1 MLIVQPI
8 LKKDCENIAWIILAQ
23 NVLQCQAVFRKATNF
38 WFNKTYRSS
47 LNLNYFRIFN
57 YVSTPRSWLLVYTDT
72 LKSGRI
78 SIQGS
83 SIQVM
88 FTEPR

>member
-1 MLIVQPI
+1 MLILQRI
-8 LKKDCENIAWIILAQ
+8 LKKEYENITWIKQVQNILQ
-23 NVLQCQAVFRKATNF
+23 WQAVFSKATDF
-38 WFNKTYRSS
+38 WFNKTCKSS
-47 LNLNYFRIFN
+47 LTQNCFRLFN
-57 YVSTPRSWLLVYTDT
+57 YVSTPWSWFLGYTDT

-88 FTEPR
+88 FTAPR